1 MWDNSGRLG
10 VVMNGAHV
18 FVLLAKEYPWASS
31 IPFLLL
37 GPRGLEL
44 TGKPEGLTLTD
55 GTMELRAD
63 FGRMLPR
70 LKQGRLQQ
78 ELLVKAARAKGIER
92 PWGN

>member
-1 MWDNSGRLG
+1 MG
-10 VVMNGAHV
+10 V
-18 FVLLAKEYPWASS
+18 FD
-31 IPFLLL
+31 PFSAA
-37 GPRGLEL
+37 RAAGLEL

-78 ELLVKAARAKGIER
+78 ELLVKAVRAKGIEC
-92 PWGN
+92 PWAIDATAGFGEDSMLLATAGFTLDL

>member
-10 VVMNGAHV
+10 ADMNGAHV
-18 FVLLAKEYPWASS
+18 FVLLAKECPWASS
-31 IPFLLL
+31 IPFSVA
-37 GPRGLEL
+37 RTAGLEL
-44 TGKPEGLTLTD
+44 TGKSEGLTLTD

-78 ELLVKAARAKGIER
+78 ELLVKAARTKRHRAPMGD
-92 PWGN
+92 